1 MAIRYIEEVKMKT
14 IVLCGGGTAGHIYPA
29 LAVAEKLKNYKIHF
43 FGGNGM
49 EKDILKKYPEL
60 NRVWL
65 MTGEGEMLKSN
76 VSIENGDGSKQVI
89 DDGNNIN
96 TPSTL
101 DKALDALAKSQ
112 EQIDRLIV
120 VIEKLTDK

>member
-1 MAIRYIEEVKMKT
+1 MTENQTVKERLKIFIKYLDIGQGKFEKTCGFSNGYINNSK
-14 IVLCGGGTAGHIYPA
+14 GNFGAS
-29 LAVAEKLKNYKIHF
+29 KI
-43 FGGNGM
+43 
-49 EKDILKKYPEL
+49 EDILKKYPEL

-76 VSIENGDGSKQVI
+76 VSIENGDGSTQVVG
-89 DDGNNIN
+89 DGNNIN
-96 TPSTL
+96 IPSTL